1 MFRKLVLC
9 FVGGVLIFASLSS
22 RRLSGQTQP
31 KQYIVRPRLV
41 VMLVIDQ
48 FRYDYLV
55 RYRPYFVQ
63 GGFDLLLRGADF
75 VDCRYNY
82 ASTETCPGHSTLFT
96 GAYSNLHGIISN
108 EWYDATLHRP
118 IYCVQD
124 LGARMVGGSG
134 GAGASPR
141 NLLAST
147 IGDELRMASDFKS
160 RVVAVSLKDRAA
172 VIPGGH
178 TANAAYWMDSASGDF
193 VSSTYYMQ
201 ALPAWVQHFN
211 AGKPEKAFC
220 GQDWKALPDT
230 PAAGSAPLNVFHPHG
245 SSACPSPQ
253 FISWLEVTPYITQV
267 ELNFAAQAVENEHLG
282 HGPAT
287 DLLTVSISA
296 NDYIGHAYGP
306 YSPQVADA
314 VVRTDRY
321 LQEFFQRLDR
331 AVGLSNVWITLSA
344 DHGVAPNAQFI
355 TEHRL
360 GPAHALIPEVKS
372 EVQRALTQVYGQGD
386 WVEHLSSHYIYLNHQ
401 TINARHVAASDAE
414 AVAARAAATV
424 PGVRAAF
431 TRTQFLTGQ
440 LPLTPL
446 AVKASN
452 SYFPARSG
460 DIFLVLEPFA
470 VPVSGEIHTTH
481 GSPWNYDSQVPLI
494 FWGAEFKPGIYRQ
507 AVQPIDLAA
516 TLAAALG
523 LTQPSDAEGEPLYG
537 ALK

>member
-1 MFRKLVLC
+1 MFRKIALC
-9 FVGGVLIFASLSS
+9 FAVAALIFVMTAHRQLF
-22 RRLSGQTQP
+22 GQTQQKRYIARP
-31 KQYIVRPRLV
+31 KLI

-55 RYRPYFVQ
+55 RFRPYFVQ
-63 GGFDLLLRGADF
+63 GGFNLLLSGADF

-108 EWYDATLHRP
+108 EWYDSTLHRP
-118 IYCVQD
+118 VYCVQD

-160 RVVAVSLKDRAA
+160 RVVAVSLKDRAS

-178 TANAAYWMDSASGDF
+178 TANAAYWMDPASGDF

-201 ALPAWVQHFN
+201 SLPAWVERFD
-211 AGKPEKAFC
+211 ADKPEKEFC

-230 PAAGSAPLNVFHPHG
+230 PGAGSAPLRVFQSG
-245 SSACPSPQ
+245 RSSGCPSPQ
-253 FISWLEVTPYITQV
+253 FINWLKVTPYITEV
-267 ELNFAAQAVENEHLG
+267 ELDFAARAVENEHLG
-282 HGPAT
+282 HGQVT

-296 NDYIGHAYGP
+296 NDYIGHSYGP

-314 VVRTDRY
+314 VIRTDRY
-321 LQEFFQRLDR
+321 LQQFFERLDK
-331 AVGLSNVWITLSA
+331 AVGLANVWITLSA
-344 DHGVAPNAQFI
+344 DHGVSPNAQFI
-355 TEHRL
+355 TQNRL
-360 GPAHALIPEVKS
+360 GLAHVQVPEVKS
-372 EVQRALTQVYGQGD
+372 EVQRALSQVYGQGD
-386 WVEHLSSHYIYLNHQ
+386 WVENFSSHYIYLNHQ
-401 TINARHVAASDAE
+401 TMAARHVAPSDAE

-424 PGVRAAF
+424 PGIRAAF

-440 LPLTPL
+440 LPLTAL
-446 AVKASN
+446 ATKASN

-460 DIFLVLEPFA
+460 DVFLILEPFVLP
-470 VPVSGEIHTTH
+470 VPGEIATTH
-481 GSPWNYDSQVPLI
+481 GSPWNYDAQVPLI
-494 FWGAEFKPGIYRQ
+494 FWGNEFKPGTYRQ

-523 LTQPSDAEGEPLYG
+523 LTQPSDAEGQPLID